1 MMKKHITLT
10 KWISALILFFGLG
23 LTAAYFLTTIYI
35 GRIMRQQAMDANEN
49 LLSVYLEKIDSNVEG
64 INRFL
69 SQFPYNNE
77 SISVMVRTTDPSEH
91 YFASWDIAQKL
102 RNTAFIYNTFNGMFV
117 YSHGVL
123 EDSFICQLRSGTGMI
138 QQEDMRTFITGEETI
153 ADGWNI
159 ITQEGRIYLVNI
171 VRTGDT
177 LCGVWLDPESAI
189 EPLAKLRLES
199 GGMMLMLDEEGG
211 VLTDDEVG
219 EHIFSDADNG
229 RIIRLNGEKFLQVA
243 EHSENL
249 PVNLMALIPESFF
262 TEKVRLSQF
271 VIILIFVLTLCLLP
285 ALWAVMN
292 RFVSRPV
299 QMLTE
304 TMSRVGQGDLDA
316 VAAENSRFCEF
327 QTIAGSFNGMTQR
340 IRQLQK
346 DVYERQLSEQM
357 TKLQYFQ
364 MQIRPHFFLNAL
376 NVIYSFSLTKRNDLI
391 EQLTLSLSRYFRYLF
406 NCGSA
411 YVTLGA
417 ELEHIRNYMEIHRL
431 RDQGEILYHQEVDEV
446 LLDALIP
453 PLTIQPFVE
462 NCLKYGAAAQGRTDI
477 VLVAECRSA
486 GGEQKLC
493 ITISDNGPGY
503 PPAILERFEKEEP
516 LSMDVTQKIGIINVR
531 QRLQLTYQEN
541 AEIRLYNGPDGGA
554 CSELIL
560 PIQWQKDTV

>member
-1 MMKKHITLT
+1 MKKHITLT
-10 KWISALILFFGLG
+10 KWISSIILFLGLG
-23 LTAAYFLTTIYI
+23 LTAVYLLTTIYV
-35 GRIMRQQAMDANEN
+35 GRVMRQQAMDANQN

-77 SISVMVRTTDPSEH
+77 SISTMVRTTDPSAH

-102 RNTAFIYNTFNGMFV
+102 RSTAFIYNTFNGMFV
-117 YSHGVL
+117 CSHGVL
-123 EDSFICQLRSGTGMI
+123 EDSFICQLRSGTAMI
-138 QQEDMRTFITGEETI
+138 QQEDMRAFITGENVI

-159 ITQEGRIYLVNI
+159 ITQEGRVYLVNI

-189 EPLAKLRLES
+189 EPLTQLKLDS
-199 GGMMLMLDEEGG
+199 GGMVLMLDEKGC
-211 VLTDDEVG
+211 VLTNDETG
-219 EHIFSDADNG
+219 EQIFSDQNNG
-229 RIIRLNGEKFLQVA
+229 KIIKLNGERFLQVM

-249 PVNLMALIPESFF
+249 PVRLAALIPESFF
-262 TEKVRLSQF
+262 TEKVRVSQL
-271 VIILIFVLTLCLLP
+271 VIILIFLLTLCLLP
-285 ALWAVMN
+285 VFWTVMN
-292 RFVSRPV
+292 RSVSKPV

-316 VAAENSRFCEF
+316 AAAENSRFSEF
-327 QTIAGSFNGMTQR
+327 QTIAGSFNGMTQQ

-391 EQLTLSLSRYFRYLF
+391 EQLTLDLSRYFRYLF

-417 ELEHIRNYMEIHRL
+417 ELEHICNYMEIHRM
-431 RDQGEILYHQEVDEV
+431 RDQGEIQYHQEVDEV
-446 LLDALIP
+446 LLEALIP
-453 PLTIQPFVE
+453 PLAIQPFVE
-462 NCLKYGAAAQGRTDI
+462 NCVKYGADAQGRTDI
-477 VLVAECRSA
+477 FLVAECRLA
-486 GGEQKLC
+486 DGEQKLC
-493 ITISDNGPGY
+493 ITVSDNGPGY
-503 PPAILERFEKEEP
+503 PQVILERFEKEEP
-516 LSMDVTQKIGIINVR
+516 LGMDVTQKIGIMNVR

-541 AEIRLYNGPDGGA
+541 ASVRLYNGPGGGA

-560 PIQWQKDTV
+560 PIQWQSGAV